1 MARFLLEVEGT
12 SIDIDDEIDIEDR
25 ITEVMREVAEAASM
39 IRNRE
44 PAPTDKE
51 TKKPEKN
58 KQTEHTYENYTCGRQ
73 VKQREDHLH
82 SFPHPPLLKEHG
94 KTAVIKHLHSHYFEQ
109 APPGKDTTTH
119 YEHGADI
126 VIGTDPEKAI
136 AAIRNGSLHDMLN
149 LLSDQGVEYTI
160 IEGHKA
166 ESFQKVV
173 IGDLEI
179 EGCVLRNP
187 PRPED
192 VLTHISEFS
201 EVYTLQG
208 LVQELKRDHMS
219 DDTGCIAAFN
229 GIVRKVTGTEITET
243 MDFTDTETIH
253 TLSEDIRKG
262 MEQIPGVLGV
272 RFHHQTG
279 IIPAGDDLTYI
290 AVIARHRPEAFAAL
304 MQGIDRMKHELH
316 DVGKTLEGEY
326 HGNA

>member
-1 MARFLLEVEGT
+1 M
-12 SIDIDDEIDIEDR
+12 R
-25 ITEVMREVAEAASM
+25 IIHVV
-39 IRNRE
+39 
-44 PAPTDKE
+44 
-51 TKKPEKN
+51 
-58 KQTEHTYENYTCGRQ
+58 GRSNSG
-73 VKQREDHLH
+73 KTTFIH
-82 SFPHPPLLKEHG
+82 SLIPLLKEHG

-109 APPGKDTTTH
+109 APGKDTTTH

-179 EGCVLRNP
+179 EGCVLRN